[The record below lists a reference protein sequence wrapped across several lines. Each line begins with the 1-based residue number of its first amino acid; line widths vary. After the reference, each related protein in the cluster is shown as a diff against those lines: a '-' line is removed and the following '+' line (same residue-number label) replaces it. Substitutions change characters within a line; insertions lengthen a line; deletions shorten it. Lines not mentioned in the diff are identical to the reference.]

1 MLKKAEENEMPAL
14 LFMGEHE
21 MLRLL
26 PLWNEPTPEIR
37 YGVIPLESTDK
48 KNAFN
53 NWRRVAGCAPYVFS
67 DDPDTYKR
75 HSDPVVRSIG
85 AEFERTEIREYNDR
99 KYFIGDSLN
108 RNGECL
114 FRTVACEGMVHWP
127 TTVFAE
133 LVWEHI
139 SRFKRDMNTGKCI
152 RL

>member
-1 MLKKAEENEMPAL
+1 
-14 LFMGEHE
+14 

-37 YGVIPLESTDK
+37 SGVIPLAAQDK
-48 KNAFN
+48 QAAFN
-53 NWRRVAGCAPYVFS
+53 RWRRVAGCGETTFIKAGTVQEN
-67 DDPDTYKR
+67 R
-75 HSDPVVRSIG
+75 VVQSIG
-85 AEFERTEIREYNDR
+85 AVFERTEVREYNGR

-108 RNGECL
+108 LDGECL
-114 FRTVACEGMVHWP
+114 FRTVSCEGMVHWP

-139 SRFKRDMNTGKCI
+139 RRFARDPETGKLI